1 MEPGLQ
7 KKSVNITKLLDV
19 ETESS
24 IVKMEKFVIQMILVK
39 QDGEMEVVMKTVNPR
54 TFPKSQDSVIVNTM
68 DKQ

>member
-1 MEPGLQ
+1 M
-7 KKSVNITKLLDV
+7 KSHGV

-54 TFPKSQDSVIVNTM
+54 TFLKSQDSVIVNTT

>member
-1 MEPGLQ
+1 M
-7 KKSVNITKLLDV
+7 KSHGV

-39 QDGEMEVVMKTVNPR
+39 PVGERVDVMKTVNPR
-54 TFPKSQDSVIVNTM
+54 TFLKSQDSVIVNTT

>member
-1 MEPGLQ
+1 M
-7 KKSVNITKLLDV
+7 KSHGV

-54 TFPKSQDSVIVNTM
+54 TFLKSQDSVIVNIT

>member
-1 MEPGLQ
+1 M
-7 KKSVNITKLLDV
+7 KSHGV

-24 IVKMEKFVIQMILVK
+24 IVKMEKFVIQMTLVK

-54 TFPKSQDSVIVNTM
+54 TFLKSQDSVIVNTT